1 MFGDF
6 SINPSHPQDAYEAAL
21 QDRYNKAAVQVAFI
35 AGFFYFAIGL
45 FRLGWIVNF
54 LGAPVMSGFMTGAAS
69 IIVASQLKYI
79 TGQYLLPRA
88 ESMYDCLKLVFDN
101 MNLIRQPEMAMG
113 FSFTAFLVICIVL
126 GKRYK
131 HCRFLLFSG
140 PLIVT
145 VISIIVMN
153 AGDYY
158 YYNPDLKYTPI
169 IKDIG
174 EIPSGMPDFTVGWWL
189 PLYYPSKQ
197 VVLAL
202 IICLMDVAESTTVA
216 RALAQRNRY
225 KLDFTQELRA
235 LGIANIAGAA
245 FNCYTV
251 TGAFSRSVVNE
262 MAGAVTLMSSFVTGI
277 TIMIILL
284 CLTPIFTH
292 MSLNV
297 QGAIVIVAVLPL
309 FRFGDGLFYWR
320 VDKLDFLSWLTA
332 YIVTAFAGA
341 LPGLGAAIG
350 LSFVIFILRAAFP
363 RFNTVGVVSGTKGLY
378 KPTDQFPQA
387 DVPTDGIAIIR
398 PEAPL
403 FFGNLPQLR
412 DQIDE
417 ALSDAKIE
425 GNPIRALILD
435 VDPASQFDGAVA
447 SAIFDILLDLGDEHA
462 TLVLANPSQKIILT
476 LQRANLIVE
485 IGGENIQ
492 ASMEDAV
499 ARAREIVATAEAKIE
514 EGNAS
519 FSDKKTSE
527 SSGSSDLDV
536 ANNKTE

>member
-1 MFGDF
+1 
-6 SINPSHPQDAYEAAL
+6 
-21 QDRYNKAAVQVAFI
+21 
-35 AGFFYFAIGL
+35 
-45 FRLGWIVNF
+45 
-54 LGAPVMSGFMTGAAS
+54 
-69 IIVASQLKYI
+69 
-79 TGQYLLPRA
+79 
-88 ESMYDCLKLVFDN
+88 
-101 MNLIRQPEMAMG
+101 MNLIRQPELAMG
-113 FSFTAFLVICIVL
+113 FSFTAFLIICIVL

-131 HCRFLLFSG
+131 KWCGWLLFSG

-158 YYNPDLKYTPI
+158 YYNPDQKWTPI

-174 EIPSGMPDFTVGWWL
+174 EIPPGLPSFTGGWWL
-189 PLYYPSKQ
+189 PLYYPSQQ

-235 LGIANIAGAA
+235 LGIANIGGAL
-245 FNCYTV
+245 FNCFTV

-277 TIMIILL
+277 IIMIILL
-284 CLTPIFTH
+284 CLTPVFTH

-320 VDKLDFLSWLTA
+320 VDKLDFLCWLTG
-332 YIVTAFAGA
+332 YVVTAFAGA
-341 LPGLGAAIG
+341 LIGLATAIL
-350 LSFVIFILRAAFP
+350 LSFVLFILLAAFP
-363 RFNTVGVVSGTKGLY
+363 RFNTVGLIPGTKNVYKATDLY
-378 KPTDQFPQA
+378 PQA
-387 DVPTDGIAIIR
+387 DVPTDGIVIIR

-403 FFGNLPQLR
+403 FFGNVPQLR
-412 DQIDE
+412 TKIDD
-417 ALSDAKIE
+417 ALTDGKMD
-425 GNPIRALILD
+425 GTPVKALILD

-447 SAIFDILLDLGDEHA
+447 SALFDILLDLKDENA
-462 TLVLANPSQKIILT
+462 TLVLSSPSQKTVLT

-492 ASMEDAV
+492 ATMEDAL
-499 ARAREIVATAEAKIE
+499 ARAREIVANADAEIE
-514 EGNAS
+514 EGSGSGSNLE
-519 FSDKKTSE
+519 KKTADSNC
-527 SSGSSDLDV
+527 SSDLDV
-536 ANNKTE
+536 ALNAKNE